1 MSEVKS
7 ISQVLLEYES
17 AIEILESAD
26 RQPTSTDVLGVLM
39 KRDALQSL
47 VLKNAELLTDFYPE
61 KVIAIADLDKRLKKQ
76 QHVIVKLVKLSEWRA
91 ILEPT
96 EKHWWWFFPSQWDR
110 FDWLWNTLSIAALAV
125 SLSLLINTS
134 TKILSGGATSGTTLV
149 VVGQSFLTLL
159 AGGGALTQAGKEGYE
174 KALIRLHIDKNFW
187 QEISCGLSL
196 LLMCS
201 LFGINYSLPNW
212 AIAVN
217 RNGVENYKNKRIES
231 AKGDFERAIAMR
243 PDYGEARY
251 NLGWLYEEINDLDK
265 AKAQYEL
272 AVQGDL
278 QKFDKEVNHLK
289 ALNNLGRL
297 YILKKEYGTAVLF
310 LNQGI
315 QESEST
321 KSMTSGENS
330 SEGGVYYS
338 EGGIYYN
345 LRKNMGWAR
354 LMQERYAESE
364 VQLRSAI
371 ALNPKR
377 SFAYCLLAQVVEAKE
392 PSNQAIAL
400 EFWTKC
406 ISYAT
411 PRDFS
416 QSEGDDWYGL
426 ANKRLDKAFSN
437 KDTSKDK

>member
-1 MSEVKS
+1 V
-7 ISQVLLEYES
+7 V
-17 AIEILESAD
+17 
-26 RQPTSTDVLGVLM
+26 
-39 KRDALQSL
+39 LQS
-47 VLKNAELLTDFYPE
+47 VLP
-61 KVIAIADLDKRLKKQ
+61 
-76 QHVIVKLVKLSEWRA
+76 
-91 ILEPT
+91 
-96 EKHWWWFFPSQWDR
+96 
-110 FDWLWNTLSIAALAV
+110 
-125 SLSLLINTS
+125 
-134 TKILSGGATSGTTLV
+134 
-149 VVGQSFLTLL
+149 LL
-159 AGGGALTQAGKEGYE
+159 AGGGAFTQAGKEAYE
-174 KALIRLHIDKNFW
+174 KILIGWQIDKQFW
-187 QEISCGLSL
+187 QKISCGLSFL
-196 LLMCS
+196 VLCV
-201 LFGINYSLPNW
+201 LFGINNSLPNL

-278 QKFDKEVNHLK
+278 QKFDQGVNHLK

-310 LNQGI
+310 LNQGL

-338 EGGIYYN
+338 

-371 ALNPKR
+371 ALDSKR
-377 SFAYCLLAQVVEAKE
+377 SSAYCLLAQVLEAKE
-392 PSNQAIAL
+392 PDNKAIAL
-400 EFWTKC
+400 DFWTKC
-406 ISYAT
+406 ISMAT
-411 PRDFS
+411 PKDFS

-426 ANKRLDKAFSN
+426 ANKRLDKAFFN

>member
-7 ISQVLLEYES
+7 VSQVLLGYKS
-17 AIEILESAD
+17 ALEKLEAKD
-26 RQPTSTDVLGVLM
+26 RKASSSDALVVLM
-39 KRDALQSL
+39 KRDALQALLTDRS
-47 VLKNAELLTDFYPE
+47 ELLTGNL
-61 KVIAIADLDKRLKKQ
+61 IALADLDKRLKKQ
-76 QHVIVKLVKLSEWRA
+76 KKLIVKLLKLSQWRA
-91 ILEPT
+91 ILEPP
-96 EKHWWWFFPSQWDR
+96 EKHWWWFFSSKWDKL
-110 FDWLWNTLSIAALAV
+110 DWLCNVGSILFLAV
-125 SLSLLINTS
+125 SLGLLINTS
-134 TKILSGGATSGTTLV
+134 TRILSGGATSGNTVIV
-149 VVGQSFLTLL
+149 VLQSVLPLL
-159 AGGGALTQAGKEGYE
+159 AGGGAFTQAGKEAYE
-174 KALIRLHIDKNFW
+174 KILIGWQIDKQFW
-187 QEISCGLSL
+187 QEISCGLSFL
-196 LLMCS
+196 VLCV
-201 LFGINYSLPNW
+201 LFGINNSLPNL
-212 AIAVN
+212 AITVN

-278 QKFDKEVNHLK
+278 QKFDQGVNHLK

-310 LNQGI
+310 LNQGL

-338 EGGIYYN
+338 

-371 ALNPKR
+371 ALDSKR
-377 SFAYCLLAQVVEAKE
+377 SSAYCLLAQVLEAKE
-392 PSNQAIAL
+392 PNNQAITI

-411 PRDFS
+411 SRDFS

-426 ANKRLDKAFSN
+426 ANKRLDKAFFN

>member
-7 ISQVLLEYES
+7 VSQVLLGYKS
-17 AIEILESAD
+17 ALEKLEAKD
-26 RQPTSTDVLGVLM
+26 RKASSSDALVVLM
-39 KRDALQSL
+39 KRDALQALLTDSS
-47 VLKNAELLTDFYPE
+47 ELLTGNL
-61 KVIAIADLDKRLKKQ
+61 IALADLDKRLKKQ
-76 QHVIVKLVKLSEWRA
+76 KKLIVKLLKLSQWRA
-91 ILEPT
+91 ILEPP
-96 EKHWWWFFPSQWDR
+96 EKHWWWFFSSKCDKL
-110 FDWLWNTLSIAALAV
+110 DWLCNVGSILFLAV
-125 SLSLLINTS
+125 SLGLLINTS
-134 TKILSGGATSGTTLV
+134 TRILSGGATSGNTVIV
-149 VVGQSFLTLL
+149 VLQSVLPLL
-159 AGGGALTQAGKEGYE
+159 AGGGAFTQAGKEAYE
-174 KALIRLHIDKNFW
+174 KILIGWQIDKQFW
-187 QEISCGLSL
+187 QEISCGLSFL
-196 LLMCS
+196 VLCV
-201 LFGINYSLPNW
+201 LFGINNSLPNL
-212 AIAVN
+212 AITVN

-278 QKFDKEVNHLK
+278 QKFDQGVNHLK

-310 LNQGI
+310 LNQGL

-338 EGGIYYN
+338 

-371 ALNPKR
+371 ALDSKR
-377 SFAYCLLAQVVEAKE
+377 SSAYCLLAQVLEAKE
-392 PSNQAIAL
+392 PNNQAITI

-411 PRDFS
+411 SRDFS

-426 ANKRLDKAFSN
+426 ANKRLDKAFFN

>member
-201 LFGINYSLPNW
+201 LFGVNYSLPNW

-217 RNGVENYKNKRIES
+217 RSGLENYNNKRIES
-231 AKGDFERAIAMR
+231 AKADFERAIAMR

-297 YILKKEYGTAVLF
+297 YILKKEYGTAALF

-338 EGGIYYN
+338 

-354 LMQERYAESE
+354 LMQERYVEAE

-377 SFAYCLLAQVVEAKE
+377 SSAYCLLAQVVEAKE

-400 EFWTKC
+400 EFWIKC
-406 ISYAT
+406 ISFAT

-416 QSEGDDWYGL
+416 QSEGDDWFGL
-426 ANKRLDKAFSN
+426 ANKRLDNMYSN
-437 KDTSKDK
+437 KDTGKNK

>member
-26 RQPTSTDVLGVLM
+26 PKPTSTDVLGVLM

-47 VLKNAELLTDFYPE
+47 VLKNSELLTDFFPE

-76 QHVIVKLVKLSEWRA
+76 QHVIVKLVKLSEWRSL
-91 ILEPT
+91 LEPP
-96 EKHWWWFFPSQWDR
+96 EKHWWWFFPSQWDK

-174 KALIRLHIDKNFW
+174 KALIRLHIDKDFW

-201 LFGINYSLPNW
+201 LFGVNYSLPNW

-217 RNGVENYKNKRIES
+217 RSGVENYKNKRIES

-243 PDYGEARY
+243 PDYGEAYY
-251 NLGWLYEEINDLDK
+251 NLGWLYEELNDLDK
-265 AKAQYEL
+265 AKTQYEL
-272 AVQGDL
+272 AVQSDP
-278 QKFDKEVNHLK
+278 QKFDKRVNHLK
-289 ALNNLGRL
+289 ALNNLGRF
-297 YILKKEYGTAVLF
+297 YILKKEYGTAVHF
-310 LNQGI
+310 LSQGI
-315 QESEST
+315 SEKDT
-321 KSMTSGENS
+321 DKVMALLDADDKR
-330 SEGGVYYS
+330 VYYS
-338 EGGIYYN
+338 LSKN
-345 LRKNMGWAR
+345 LGWAR
-354 LMQERYAESE
+354 LMQERYVESE
-364 VQLRSAI
+364 VILKSAI
-371 ALNPKR
+371 ALDSKR
-377 SFAYCLLAQVVEAKE
+377 SPAYCLLAQAVEAKE
-392 PSNQAIAL
+392 PDNKAIAASY
-400 EFWTKC
+400 WQKC
-406 ISYAT
+406 LAYMT
-411 PRDFS
+411 PRDRS
-416 QSEGDDWYGL
+416 QSEGDDWFGL
-426 ANKRLDKAFSN
+426 ANSRLDAI
-437 KDTSKDK
+437 TKDKIKDKQG

>member
-7 ISQVLLEYES
+7 VSQVLLGYKS
-17 AIEILESAD
+17 ALEKLEAKD
-26 RQPTSTDVLGVLM
+26 RKASSSDALVVLM
-39 KRDALQSL
+39 KRDALQALLTDRS
-47 VLKNAELLTDFYPE
+47 ELLTGNL
-61 KVIAIADLDKRLKKQ
+61 IALADLDKRLKKQ
-76 QHVIVKLVKLSEWRA
+76 KKLIVKLLKLSQWRA
-91 ILEPT
+91 ILEPP
-96 EKHWWWFFPSQWDR
+96 EKHWWWFFSSKCDKL
-110 FDWLWNTLSIAALAV
+110 DWLCNVGSILFLAV
-125 SLSLLINTS
+125 SLGLLINTS
-134 TKILSGGATSGTTLV
+134 TRILSGGATSGNTVIV
-149 VVGQSFLTLL
+149 VLQSVLPLL
-159 AGGGALTQAGKEGYE
+159 AGGGAFTQAGKEAYE
-174 KALIRLHIDKNFW
+174 KILIGWQIDKQFW
-187 QEISCGLSL
+187 QEISCGLSFL
-196 LLMCS
+196 VLCV
-201 LFGINYSLPNW
+201 LFGINNSLPNL
-212 AIAVN
+212 AITVN

-278 QKFDKEVNHLK
+278 QKFDQGVNHLK

-310 LNQGI
+310 LNQGL

-338 EGGIYYN
+338 

-371 ALNPKR
+371 ALDSKR
-377 SFAYCLLAQVVEAKE
+377 SSAYCLLAQVLEAKE
-392 PSNQAIAL
+392 PNNQAITI

-411 PRDFS
+411 SRDFS

-426 ANKRLDKAFSN
+426 ANKRLDKAFFN

>member
-7 ISQVLLEYES
+7 VSQVLLGYKS
-17 AIEILESAD
+17 ALEKLEAKDSKPSSNDAL
-26 RQPTSTDVLGVLM
+26 VALM
-39 KRDALQSL
+39 KREDLQALLSERS
-47 VLKNAELLTDFYPE
+47 ELLTANL
-61 KVIAIADLDKRLKKQ
+61 IAIADLDKRLKKQ
-76 QHVIVKLVKLSEWRA
+76 KSLIVKLLKLSEWRS
-91 ILEPT
+91 ILEPPAN
-96 EKHWWWFFPSQWDR
+96 HWWWFFPSRWEKL
-110 FDWLWNTLSIAALAV
+110 DWLWNSLSIAALAV
-125 SLSLLINTS
+125 SLSLLVNTS
-134 TKILSGGATSGTTLV
+134 TRILSGGATSGTTLV

-159 AGGGALTQAGKEGYE
+159 AGGGALTQLGKEGYE
-174 KALIRLHIDKNFW
+174 KALIRLHIDKEFW

-217 RNGVENYKNKRIES
+217 QSGIENYNNKRIES
-231 AKGDFERAIAMR
+231 AKADFERAIAMR
-243 PDYGEARY
+243 PDYGEAHY
-251 NLGWLYEEINDLDK
+251 NLGWLYEELNDLDK

-278 QKFDKEVNHLK
+278 QKFDRGVNHLK

-297 YILKKEYGTAVLF
+297 YILKKDYGTAVRF
-310 LNQGI
+310 LRQGI
-315 QESEST
+315 QESESS
-321 KSMTSGENS
+321 KSITFGENS

-338 EGGIYYN
+338 

-354 LMQERYAESE
+354 LMQERYVESE
-364 VQLRSAI
+364 VQLRAAI
-371 ALNPKR
+371 ALDSKR
-377 SFAYCLLAQVVEAKE
+377 SPAYCLLAQVLEAKE
-392 PSNQAIAL
+392 PKNQAIAL

-406 ISYAT
+406 ISFAT

-426 ANKRLDKAFSN
+426 ANKRLDKTLSN